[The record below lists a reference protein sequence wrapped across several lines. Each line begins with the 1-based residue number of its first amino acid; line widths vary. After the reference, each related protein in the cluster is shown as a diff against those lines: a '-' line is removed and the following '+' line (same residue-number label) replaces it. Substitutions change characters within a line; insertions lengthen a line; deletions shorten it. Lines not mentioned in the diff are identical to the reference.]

1 MRLSRALPALAA
13 TTLALPGTAYSLVPG
28 GHAPPRPS
36 SRLHSTPSAE
46 DMQRA
51 MKEQSENPEV
61 LAQSAAAMKNMTPE
75 DMEKL
80 IAQMEG
86 MPASERESLKK
97 VGMNPDTSE
106 WTRARAAATEVS
118 REHAILT
125 PLSQCWPA

>member
-1 MRLSRALPALAA
+1 
-13 TTLALPGTAYSLVPG
+13 
-28 GHAPPRPS
+28 
-36 SRLHSTPSAE
+36 
-46 DMQRA
+46 MQRA

-97 VGMNPDTSE
+97 MGMDPDTSE
-106 WTRARAAATEVS
+106 WTRARAPRRPKFPGNTRS
-118 REHAILT
+118 S
-125 PLSQCWPA
+125 PLCLSAGQHEDDEGQPADDGDGAEAHEQHDA